1 VNESN
6 RTSGETTGRVIVTGT
21 GGLGFE
27 TALALAKLGW
37 KVIIAGRN
45 PGKGAAAVKEI
56 KSQIPQAS
64 LVFEQVDLADLASI
78 AAFGRRL
85 NAVYERIDM
94 LINNAGVM
102 TPPRRQ
108 VTADGFELQFGVNYL
123 AHFALTA
130 HLLPLLRRGRTPKV
144 ITVSSIASRDAR
156 INFEDLQSE
165 RAYKAFEAYGQS
177 KLAQLMFAFELQR
190 RSQKNGWGVASLAAH
205 PGLARTELIPNGSG
219 RLSGSFL
226 LRQLLWF
233 VFQSPA
239 QGACPTLFAAT
250 SPAATPGGY
259 YGPDRWSEVRGSPA
273 SARIPERAQDRKD
286 AAQLWDLSE
295 RLIGISLGES
305 NSADFQPQ
313 QTASR

>member
-1 VNESN
+1 MNEPN
-6 RTSGETTGRVIVTGT
+6 RTSGEAGRVIVTGT

-37 KVIIAGRN
+37 EVVIAGRHA
-45 PGKGAAAVKEI
+45 GKGAAAVKEI

-85 NAVYERIDM
+85 NAVYDRIDM

-108 VTADGFELQFGVNYL
+108 ITADGFELQFGVNYL
-123 AHFALTA
+123 GHFALTA
-130 HLLPLLRRGRTPKV
+130 HMLPLLRRGRTPKV
-144 ITVSSIASRDAR
+144 ISVSSLANRDAR
-156 INFEDLQSE
+156 INFGDLQSA
-165 RAYKAFEAYGQS
+165 RAYKPFEAYGQS

-190 RSQKNGWGVASLAAH
+190 RSQENGWGVASLAAH

-219 RLSGSFL
+219 KLSSSFL

-250 SPAATPGGY
+250 SPAANPGGY

-273 SARIPERAQDRKD
+273 PARIPERAQDRKD

-295 RLIGISLGES
+295 RLIGISFEEP
-305 NSADFQPQ
+305 NSADFLLQ
-313 QTASR
+313 QTISG

>member
-1 VNESN
+1 MNESN
-6 RTSGETTGRVIVTGT
+6 RTSVEAGRVIITGT

-27 TALALAKLGW
+27 TALVLAKLGW
-37 KVIIAGRN
+37 QVIIAGRHA
-45 PGKGAAAVKEI
+45 GKGAAAVKEI
-56 KSQIPQAS
+56 KNQVPEAS

-85 NAVYERIDM
+85 NAVYDRVDM

-123 AHFALTA
+123 GHFALTS
-130 HLLPLLRRGRTPKV
+130 HILPLLRRGRTPKV
-144 ITVSSIASRDAR
+144 INVSSIANRDAR
-156 INFEDLQSE
+156 INFEDLQSV
-165 RAYKAFEAYGQS
+165 RAYKPFEAYGQS

-190 RSQKNGWGVASLAAH
+190 RSQANGWGIASMAAH

-239 QGACPTLFAAT
+239 QGARPTLFAAT
-250 SPAATPGGY
+250 SPAANPGGY
-259 YGPDRWSEVRGSPA
+259 YGPDKWSEVRGSPA
-273 SARIPERAQDRKD
+273 PARIPERAQNHKD
-286 AAQLWDLSE
+286 AAQLWEMSE
-295 RLIGISLGES
+295 RLTGSPFGETFADVLHH
-305 NSADFQPQ
+305 SAS
-313 QTASR
+313 A

>member
-1 VNESN
+1 MSN
-6 RTSGETTGRVIVTGT
+6 SNDTSGEAGRVIVTGT

-45 PGKGAAAVKEI
+45 PGKGATAVKEI
-56 KSQIPQAS
+56 KRQIPQTS

-85 NAVYERIDM
+85 NAVYDRIDM

-108 VTADGFELQFGVNYL
+108 VTVDGFELQFGVNYL
-123 AHFALTA
+123 GPFALTSQM
-130 HLLPLLRRGRTPKV
+130 LPLLRKGKAPKV
-144 ITVSSIASRDAR
+144 ISVSSIANRDAR
-156 INFEDLQSE
+156 INFDDLQSE

-190 RSQKNGWGVASLAAH
+190 RSQENGWGVASLAAH

-250 SPAATPGGY
+250 SPAAKPGGY

-273 SARIPERAQDRKD
+273 PARIPERAQNRKD
-286 AAQLWDLSE
+286 AAQLWEMSE
-295 RLIGISLGES
+295 RLIGIPFGEP
-305 NSADFQPQ
+305 NSADSLLR
-313 QTASR
+313 QTASG

>member
-1 VNESN
+1 MNVLNP
-6 RTSGETTGRVIVTGT
+6 TSGEAGRVIVTGT

-45 PGKGAAAVKEI
+45 AGKGAAAVKDI
-56 KSQIPQAS
+56 KRQVPQAS
-64 LVFEQVDLADLASI
+64 LVFEQVDLADLTSI

-85 NAVYERIDM
+85 NAVYDRIDM

-102 TPPRRQ
+102 TPPKRQ
-108 VTADGFELQFGVNYL
+108 VTIDGFELQFGVNYL
-123 AHFALTA
+123 GPFALTS
-130 HLLPLLRRGRTPKV
+130 HMLPLLRKAKAPKV
-144 ITVSSIASRDAR
+144 INVSSIATRGAR
-156 INFEDLQSE
+156 INFDDLQSE

-190 RSQKNGWGVASLAAH
+190 RSEENGWGVASLAAH

-239 QGACPTLFAAT
+239 QGACSTLFAAT
-250 SPAATPGGY
+250 SPTASPGGY

-273 SARIPERAQDRKD
+273 PARIPERAKDRQD
-286 AAQLWDLSE
+286 AARLWNLSE
-295 RLIGISLGES
+295 RLIGIPFSEPD
-305 NSADFQPQ
+305 SADFLLQQP
-313 QTASR
+313 ASG